1 VAVVAVINK
10 ANQQRNT
17 TGWQSDVQSQSC

>member
-10 ANQQRNT
+10 ANQQPNT